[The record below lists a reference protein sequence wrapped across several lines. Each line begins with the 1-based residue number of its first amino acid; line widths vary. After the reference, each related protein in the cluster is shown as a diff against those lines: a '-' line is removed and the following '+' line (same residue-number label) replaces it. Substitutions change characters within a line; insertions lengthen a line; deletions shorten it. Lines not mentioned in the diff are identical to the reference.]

1 MTRALIAAVL
11 LALLAAAWQWR
22 EATAAEARAET
33 AEGQRD
39 AFSKALDESTKA
51 RAEESRRTKRM
62 QENQDAEFLAR
73 QAAQRDA
80 AAARAALGGLRERA
94 QALAATSCPARDPEA
109 APGGPSA
116 TDPARVLADVL
127 GEVGEEA
134 RRYAEIADSARIAGQ
149 LCERAYDALTE
160 R

>member
-1 MTRALIAAVL
+1 MTRALLAAVALL
-11 LALLAAAWQWR
+11 LALLGWQWGRAEHAGRRADAAEVSAQAARDAHQREAAAR
-22 EATAAEARAET
+22 T
-33 AEGQRD
+33 
-39 AFSKALDESTKA
+39 
-51 RAEESRRTKRM
+51 EESRRTKRL

-80 AAARAALGGLRERA
+80 AAARAALGGLRQRA

-109 APGGPSA
+109 APGGPPA
-116 TDPARVLADVL
+116 FDPARVLADVL

-149 LCERAYDALTE
+149 LCERAYDSLTA